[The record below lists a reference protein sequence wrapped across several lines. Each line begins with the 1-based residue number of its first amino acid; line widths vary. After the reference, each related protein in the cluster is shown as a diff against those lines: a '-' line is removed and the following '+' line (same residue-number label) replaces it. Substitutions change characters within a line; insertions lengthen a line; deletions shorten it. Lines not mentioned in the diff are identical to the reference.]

1 MSEENTTQTQET
13 EVNQPSTEA
22 SKNNVQDGMIPRSRL
37 NEVNNK
43 YKDSL
48 TQNQDLQAQLDKLKA
63 DKEAARIG

>member
-22 SKNNVQDGMIPRSRL
+22 SQNNVQDGMIPRSRL

-48 TQNQDLQAQLDKLKA
+48 IYAEIIEDFIIK
-63 DKEAARIG
+63 